1 MELGYRVLQRYRS
14 APFGSRTTTWTRRP
28 LAGRHFLCLFSH
40 ANSAD
45 ATHFP
50 LMMASPELL
59 LFYLITSKR
68 EREEGIMMIEMGRR
82 YFPDRNAFSRQLA
95 SAGLPLF
102 LASLNLNSVSK
113 TNFLKTCLVEEQ
125 KSLRNV
131 KQLCI

>member
-1 MELGYRVLQRYRS
+1 
-14 APFGSRTTTWTRRP
+14 
-28 LAGRHFLCLFSH
+28 
-40 ANSAD
+40 
-45 ATHFP
+45 
-50 LMMASPELL
+50 
-59 LFYLITSKR
+59 
-68 EREEGIMMIEMGRR
+68 MIEMGRR

>member
-113 TNFLKTCLVEEQ
+113 TNLKKLVDWS
-125 KSLRNV
+125 KNKRV
-131 KQLCI
+131 